1 MKQMPVMKISDLR
14 PDEQLERTK
23 AKVLKKLNEGLHK
36 SIETEL
42 KQFKEAADMIEKL
55 STSGYIF
62 HHFSNIR
69 VTSMQL
75 MCAYQMYYDI
85 FLNQESPEYRKPES
99 EIFRKTVLQTIA
111 EEEYADLTE
120 TLNELNERGV

>member
-14 PDEQLERTK
+14 PDEQLERAK

>member
-85 FLNQESPEYRKPES
+85 FLNQDSPEYRKSES